1 MRTLILGDIHLE
13 DKYPGY
19 LEAQSACI
27 HKIVSSEQPDTV
39 VFLGDIFQFRKP
51 DPATLL
57 ALRSLLQELSNVNR
71 VSKIILLRGNHDSTT
86 KGDNNITAL
95 SLFNDRKVK
104 VVDHSQYLEDLN
116 FVMIP
121 HYEDELIIIKQLETF
136 KDFHD
141 ANTVYFGHFGFEGC
155 LNTAGDEDFKLSPKM
170 FSNLTIL
177 GHIHKPRN
185 EGHIIVLGTPYST
198 GFGEVDYKHHYA
210 VLTRTSKGKPNLEFK
225 DITHG
230 PRYMALP
237 LDALES
243 NKDLI
248 NDKNY
253 FTILRVLMSKLDG
266 FDTVD
271 LRKKLLEKYRIKYI
285 DIKYIPLIDKKS
297 AQSGYNTTELMTE
310 LTEDIINKYIEEQRT
325 SLPESEIRKGLELL
339 KHEVAEDSN

>member
-19 LEAQSACI
+19 LEAQANCI
-27 HKIVSSEQPDTV
+27 LKIVNTEQPDTLL
-39 VFLGDIFQFRKP
+39 FLGDIFQFRKP

-57 ALRSLLQELSNVNR
+57 CLRKLLQDLSNVTR
-71 VSKIILLRGNHDSTT
+71 VSKIFLLRGNHDSTT

-104 VVDHSQYLEDLN
+104 VVDQSEYLEDFN
-116 FVMIP
+116 FIMIP
-121 HYEDELIIIKQLETF
+121 HYEDELLIIKQLEDF
-136 KDFHD
+136 KEFQNS
-141 ANTVYFGHFGFEGC
+141 NTVYFGHFGFEGC

-185 EGHIIVLGTPYST
+185 EGNIVVLGTPYST
-198 GFGEVDYKHHYA
+198 CFGEVDYKHHYA
-210 VLTRTSKGKPNLEFK
+210 ILTRTGKGKPSLEFK
-225 DITHG
+225 DIIHG

-237 LDALES
+237 LDALEA

-248 NDKNY
+248 NDRNY
-253 FTILRVLMSKLDG
+253 FTILRVLLSKLDG
-266 FDTVD
+266 FDTID
-271 LRKKLLEKYRIKYI
+271 LRKKLLEQYKVKHI
-285 DIKYIPLIDKKS
+285 DIKYIPLIDKKTS
-297 AQSGYNTTELMTE
+297 QSGYNTTELMTD
-310 LTEDIINKYIEEQRT
+310 LTEDIINKYIEEQKT